1 MPHPRTSRLTTQRI
15 RVLFHVTHLR
25 RGGGIESS
33 LMSWLNIMDRELF
46 SVGLSIAYPTE
57 DLETVFRAQIP
68 ADTAVHVLG
77 PEAWLSHCR
86 QLKMARTLKWPGL
99 IYEELLLPQVRKRVF
114 AQRARRIAA
123 DYDVVI
129 DYDLSLVRFC
139 AGLGKPLLGVRHF
152 NFPAALRD
160 KPRRYR
166 SLAAYFQRYDAMIA
180 ISHAMEEEGRALF
193 PMIAD
198 RIAMLYPGMDHD
210 AIRRRAAQPATG
222 VPAGPYI
229 VSVTRLEE
237 TQKDVAT
244 LIRAYALLVHE
255 HKVDETLLLVGHGRH
270 QGELEQLALALGVR
284 DRVTFLGFT
293 PNPLPY
299 MRQAQLMVLSSR
311 FEGLPTV
318 LIEGLILGKVLVSTD
333 CPTGPRE
340 ILDGGRAGLL
350 TPVGDAPA
358 LAAAMLQGLRDLGLR
373 AKLSD
378 AALRHAEVFSVGAF
392 RIALQSLL
400 QKLGIAGHGLP
411 AVTGTER
418 PGAERF

>member
-1 MPHPRTSRLTTQRI
+1 MNTKRI

-57 DLETVFRAQIP
+57 DIDAVFRAQIP

-77 PEAWLSHCR
+77 LEAWLSHCR

-114 AQRARRIAA
+114 AHRVRQIAA

-139 AGLGKPLLGVRHF
+139 AGLQKPLLGVRHF
-152 NFPAALRD
+152 NFPAQLRD

-166 SLAAYFQRYDAMIA
+166 SLAGYFQRYDVMIA
-180 ISHAMEEEGRALF
+180 ISHAMEAEGRALF
-193 PMIAD
+193 PMMAG

-210 AIRRRAAQPATG
+210 AIRRRAAQA
-222 VPAGPYI
+222 VADLPAGPYI

-237 TQKDVAT
+237 TQKDVST
-244 LIRAYALLVHE
+244 LIRAYALLVQRHR
-255 HKVDETLLLVGHGRH
+255 VAETLLLVGQGRH
-270 QGELEQLALALGVR
+270 QGELEQLAQELGVR
-284 DRVTFLGFT
+284 DRITFHGFT
-293 PNPLPY
+293 PNPLPF
-299 MRQAQLMVLSSR
+299 MQQARLMVLSSK

-358 LAAAMLQGLRDLGLR
+358 LAAAMLRGLQDQDLRDR
-373 AKLSD
+373 LSD
-378 AALRHAEVFSVGAF
+378 AALEHAAVFSVDAF
-392 RIALQSLL
+392 RHAFRQLL
-400 QKLGIAGHGLP
+400 QGL
-411 AVTGTER
+411 VTGMD
-418 PGAERF
+418 

>member
-1 MPHPRTSRLTTQRI
+1 MQTPLAAPCARHPRQSRLNTKPI

-33 LMSWLNIMDRELF
+33 LMSWLNIMDRDLF

-57 DLETVFRAQIP
+57 DIASVFRAQIP
-68 ADTAVHVLG
+68 ADTRLHVLG
-77 PEAWLSHCR
+77 PERWLSHCR
-86 QLKMARTLKWPGL
+86 QLKMARRLKWPGL

-114 AQRARRIAA
+114 AHRVEQIAA
-123 DYDVVI
+123 GYDVVI

-139 AGLGKPLLGVRHF
+139 PGLRKPLLGVRHF
-152 NFPAALRD
+152 NFPAQLRD
-160 KPRRYR
+160 KARKYR

-193 PMIAD
+193 PMLAD

-210 AIRRRAAQPATG
+210 AIRRRAAQPAANA
-222 VPAGPYI
+222 PARPYI

-244 LIRAYALLVHE
+244 LIRAYALLVQE
-255 HKVDETLLLVGHGRH
+255 HQVDETLLLVGDGRH
-270 QGELEQLALALGVR
+270 RGELEKLAQSLDVG
-284 DRVTFLGFT
+284 DRVCFLGFT

-299 MRQAQLMVLSSR
+299 MREAQLMVLSSK

-318 LIEGLILGKVLVSTD
+318 LIEGLILGKVMVSTD

-350 TPVGDAPA
+350 TPVGNVPA
-358 LAAAMLQGLRDLGLR
+358 LASAMLQGLQDQSLR
-373 AKLSD
+373 MRLAE
-378 AALRHAEVFSVGAF
+378 AAHRHADVFSVSVF
-392 RIALQSLL
+392 RHGFRQLL
-400 QKLGIAGHGLP
+400 QKLEIIPEHPP
-411 AVTGTER
+411 AE
-418 PGAERF
+418 

>member
-1 MPHPRTSRLTTQRI
+1 MNTKRI

-46 SVGLSIAYPTE
+46 SVGLSSAYPTE
-57 DLETVFRAQIP
+57 DIDAVFRAQIP

-114 AQRARRIAA
+114 AHRVRQIAA

-139 AGLGKPLLGVRHF
+139 AGLQKPLLGVRHF
-152 NFPAALRD
+152 NFPAQLRD

-166 SLAAYFQRYDAMIA
+166 SLAGYFQRYDVMIA
-180 ISHAMEEEGRALF
+180 ISHAMEAEGRALF
-193 PMIAD
+193 PMMAG

-210 AIRRRAAQPATG
+210 AIRRRAAQA
-222 VPAGPYI
+222 VADLPAGPYI

-237 TQKDVAT
+237 TQKDVST
-244 LIRAYALLVHE
+244 LIRAYALLVQRHR
-255 HKVDETLLLVGHGRH
+255 VAETLLLVGQGRH
-270 QGELEQLALALGVR
+270 QGELEQLAQELGVR
-284 DRVTFLGFT
+284 DRITFHGFT
-293 PNPLPY
+293 PNPLPF
-299 MRQAQLMVLSSR
+299 MQQARLMVLSSK

-358 LAAAMLQGLRDLGLR
+358 LAAAMLRGLQDQDLRDR
-373 AKLSD
+373 LSD
-378 AALRHAEVFSVGAF
+378 AALEHAAVFSVDAF
-392 RIALQSLL
+392 RHAFRQLL
-400 QKLGIAGHGLP
+400 QGL
-411 AVTGTER
+411 VTGMD
-418 PGAERF
+418 

>member
-1 MPHPRTSRLTTQRI
+1 LNTKRI

-57 DLETVFRAQIP
+57 DIDAVFRAQIP

-86 QLKMARTLKWPGL
+86 QMKMARTLKWPGL

-114 AQRARRIAA
+114 AHRVRQIAA

-139 AGLGKPLLGVRHF
+139 AGLQKPLLGVRHF
-152 NFPAALRD
+152 NFPAQLRD

-166 SLAAYFQRYDAMIA
+166 SLAGYFQRYDVMIA
-180 ISHAMEEEGRALF
+180 ISHAMEAEGRALF
-193 PMIAD
+193 PMMAG

-210 AIRRRAAQPATG
+210 AIRRRAAQA
-222 VPAGPYI
+222 VADLPAGPYI

-237 TQKDVAT
+237 TQKDVST
-244 LIRAYALLVHE
+244 LIRAYALLVQRHR
-255 HKVDETLLLVGHGRH
+255 VAETLLLVGQGRH
-270 QGELEQLALALGVR
+270 QGELEQLAQELGVR
-284 DRVTFLGFT
+284 DRITFHGFT
-293 PNPLPY
+293 PNPLPF
-299 MRQAQLMVLSSR
+299 MQQARLMVLSSK

-358 LAAAMLQGLRDLGLR
+358 LAAAMLRGLQDQDLRDR
-373 AKLSD
+373 LSD
-378 AALRHAEVFSVGAF
+378 AALEHAAVFSVDAF
-392 RIALQSLL
+392 RHAFRQLL
-400 QKLGIAGHGLP
+400 QGL
-411 AVTGTER
+411 VTGMD
-418 PGAERF
+418 

>member
-1 MPHPRTSRLTTQRI
+1 MTTKRI

-33 LMSWLNIMDRELF
+33 LMSWLAIMDRDLF

-57 DLETVFRAQIP
+57 DLESVFRAQIP
-68 ADTAVHVLG
+68 TDTAVHVLG

-86 QLKMARTLKWPGL
+86 QLKMARKLKWPGL
-99 IYEELLLPQVRKRVF
+99 VYEELLVPQVRKRVF
-114 AQRARRIAA
+114 AHRVERIAA

-129 DYDLSLVRFC
+129 DYDLSLVRFA
-139 AGLGKPLLGVRHF
+139 AGLQKPLLGVRHF
-152 NFPAALRD
+152 NFPAQLRD
-160 KPRRYR
+160 KPRKYR

-210 AIRRRAAQPATG
+210 AIRRRAAQPAAG
-222 VPAGPYI
+222 APAGPYI

-244 LIRAYALLVHE
+244 LLRAYALLVHE
-255 HKVDETLLLVGHGRH
+255 HGVDETLLLVGHGRH
-270 QGELEQLALALGVR
+270 QGELEQLATALGVGG
-284 DRVTFLGFT
+284 RVTFLGFT

-299 MRQAQLMVLSSR
+299 MRQAQLMVLSSKY
-311 FEGLPTV
+311 EGLPTV

-340 ILDGGRAGLL
+340 ILDDGRAGLL

-358 LAAAMLQGLRDLGLR
+358 LAAAMLQGLRDQDLR
-373 AKLSD
+373 ARLSA
-378 AALRHAEVFSVGAF
+378 AALRHAGVFSVGAF
-392 RIALQSLL
+392 RLALRSLL
-400 QKLGIAGHGLP
+400 QKLGIAGHG
-411 AVTGTER
+411 
-418 PGAERF
+418 

>member
-1 MPHPRTSRLTTQRI
+1 MNTKRI

-57 DLETVFRAQIP
+57 DIDAVFRAQIP

-86 QLKMARTLKWPGL
+86 QMKMARTLKWPGL

-114 AQRARRIAA
+114 AHRVRQIAA

-139 AGLGKPLLGVRHF
+139 AGLQKPLLGVRHF
-152 NFPAALRD
+152 NFPAQLRD

-166 SLAAYFQRYDAMIA
+166 SLAGYFQRYDVMIA
-180 ISHAMEEEGRALF
+180 ISHAMEAEGRALF
-193 PMIAD
+193 PMMAG

-210 AIRRRAAQPATG
+210 AIRRRAAQA
-222 VPAGPYI
+222 VADLPAGPYI

-237 TQKDVAT
+237 TQKDVST
-244 LIRAYALLVHE
+244 LIRAYALLVQRHR
-255 HKVDETLLLVGHGRH
+255 VAETLLLVGQGRH
-270 QGELEQLALALGVR
+270 QGELEQLAQELGVR
-284 DRVTFLGFT
+284 DRVTFHGFT
-293 PNPLPY
+293 PNPLPF
-299 MRQAQLMVLSSR
+299 MQQARLMVLSSK

-358 LAAAMLQGLRDLGLR
+358 LAAAMLRGLQDQDLRDR
-373 AKLSD
+373 LSD
-378 AALRHAEVFSVGAF
+378 AALEHAAVFSVDAF
-392 RIALQSLL
+392 RHAFRQLL
-400 QKLGIAGHGLP
+400 QGL
-411 AVTGTER
+411 VTGMD
-418 PGAERF
+418 

>member
-1 MPHPRTSRLTTQRI
+1 MNTKRI

-57 DLETVFRAQIP
+57 DIDAVFRAQIP

-114 AQRARRIAA
+114 AHRVRQIAA

-139 AGLGKPLLGVRHF
+139 AGLQKPLLGVRHF
-152 NFPAALRD
+152 NFPAQLRD

-166 SLAAYFQRYDAMIA
+166 SLAGYFQRYDVMIA
-180 ISHAMEEEGRALF
+180 ISHAMEAEGRALF
-193 PMIAD
+193 PMMAG

-210 AIRRRAAQPATG
+210 AIRRRAAQA
-222 VPAGPYI
+222 VADLPAGPYI

-237 TQKDVAT
+237 TQKDVST
-244 LIRAYALLVHE
+244 LIRAYALLVQRHR
-255 HKVDETLLLVGHGRH
+255 VAETLLLVGQGRH
-270 QGELEQLALALGVR
+270 QGELEQLAQELGVR
-284 DRVTFLGFT
+284 DRITFHGFT
-293 PNPLPY
+293 PNPLPF
-299 MRQAQLMVLSSR
+299 MQQARLMVLSSK

-358 LAAAMLQGLRDLGLR
+358 LAAAMLRGLQDQDLRDR
-373 AKLSD
+373 LSD
-378 AALRHAEVFSVGAF
+378 AALEHAAVFSVDAF
-392 RIALQSLL
+392 RHAFRQLL
-400 QKLGIAGHGLP
+400 QGL
-411 AVTGTER
+411 VTGMD
-418 PGAERF
+418 

>member
-1 MPHPRTSRLTTQRI
+1 MNTKRI

-33 LMSWLNIMDRELF
+33 LMSWLNIMDREQF

-57 DLETVFRAQIP
+57 DIESVFCAQIP

-86 QLKMARTLKWPGL
+86 QLKMAHKLKWPGL

-114 AQRARRIAA
+114 ARRVEQIAA

-139 AGLGKPLLGVRHF
+139 PGLRKPLLGVRHF
-152 NFPAALRD
+152 NFPAKLRD
-160 KPRRYR
+160 KPRKYR

-193 PMIAD
+193 PMMAD

-210 AIRRRAAQPATG
+210 AIRRRAAEPVADL
-222 VPAGPYI
+222 PAGPYI

-237 TQKDVAT
+237 TQKDVST
-244 LIRAYALLVHE
+244 LIRAYALLVQQHQIA
-255 HKVDETLLLVGHGRH
+255 ETLLLVGHGRH
-270 QGELEQLALALGVR
+270 QGELEQLALELGVR
-284 DRVTFLGFT
+284 DRITFHGFT
-293 PNPLPY
+293 PKPLPY
-299 MRQAQLMVLSSR
+299 MRQARLMVLSSKY
-311 FEGLPTV
+311 EGLPTV
-318 LIEGLILGKVLVSTD
+318 LIEGLILGKVMVSTD

-340 ILDGGRAGLL
+340 ILDSGRAGLL
-350 TPVGDAPA
+350 TPVGDAAA
-358 LAAAMLQGLRDLGLR
+358 LAAAMLQGLQDQDLR
-373 AKLSD
+373 ARLSD
-378 AALRHAEVFSVGAF
+378 AALRHADIFSVAAF
-392 RIALQSLL
+392 RRTFCQLL
-400 QKLGIAGHGLP
+400 RGLGIIADRP
-411 AVTGTER
+411 AADFEDSESR
-418 PGAERF
+418 AARR

>member
-1 MPHPRTSRLTTQRI
+1 LNPKPIRI
-15 RVLFHVTHLR
+15 LFHVTHLR

-33 LMSWLNIMDRELF
+33 LMSWLNIMDRRLF

-57 DLETVFRAQIP
+57 DIESVFRAQIP
-68 ADTAVHVLG
+68 ADTALHVLG

-114 AQRARRIAA
+114 AHRVEQIAA
-123 DYDVVI
+123 GYDLVI

-139 AGLGKPLLGVRHF
+139 SGLRKPLLGVRHF
-152 NFPAALRD
+152 NFPAQLRD
-160 KPRRYR
+160 KPRKYR
-166 SLAAYFQRYDAMIA
+166 SLAGYFQRYDALIA
-180 ISHAMEEEGRALF
+180 ISHAMEDEGRALF
-193 PMIAD
+193 PMMAE

-210 AIRRRAAQPATG
+210 AIRRRAAEPAAD
-222 VPAGPYI
+222 VPARPYI

-244 LIRAYALLVHE
+244 LIRAYALLVQKHQ
-255 HKVDETLLLVGHGRH
+255 VAETLLLVGHGRH
-270 QGELEQLALALGVR
+270 QGELEQLALELGVR
-284 DRVTFLGFT
+284 DRISFLGFT

-299 MRQAQLMVLSSR
+299 MRQARLMVLSSK

-318 LIEGLILGKVLVSTD
+318 LIEGLILGQVLVSTD

-340 ILDGGRAGLL
+340 LLDSGRAGLL

-358 LAAAMLQGLRDLGLR
+358 LAAAMLQGLHDDNLR
-373 AKLSD
+373 ARLSK
-378 AALRHAEVFSVGAF
+378 AALQHADIFSVAAF
-392 RIALQSLL
+392 RREFLRLL
-400 QKLGIAGHGLP
+400 QERGLIRDTLP
-411 AVTGTER
+411 ADGS
-418 PGAERF
+418 AEAEQW

>member
-1 MPHPRTSRLTTQRI
+1 MNTKRI

-57 DLETVFRAQIP
+57 DIDAVFRAQIP

-86 QLKMARTLKWPGL
+86 QMKMARTLKWPGL

-114 AQRARRIAA
+114 AHRVRQIAA

-139 AGLGKPLLGVRHF
+139 AGLQKPLLGVRHF
-152 NFPAALRD
+152 NFPAQLRD

-166 SLAAYFQRYDAMIA
+166 SLAGYFQRYDVMIA
-180 ISHAMEEEGRALF
+180 ISHAMEAEGRALF
-193 PMIAD
+193 PMMAG

-210 AIRRRAAQPATG
+210 AIRRRAAQA
-222 VPAGPYI
+222 VADLPAGPYI

-237 TQKDVAT
+237 TQKDVST
-244 LIRAYALLVHE
+244 LIRAYALLVQRHR
-255 HKVDETLLLVGHGRH
+255 VAETLLLVGQGRH
-270 QGELEQLALALGVR
+270 QGELEQLAQELGVR
-284 DRVTFLGFT
+284 GRITFHGFT
-293 PNPLPY
+293 PNPLPF
-299 MRQAQLMVLSSR
+299 MQQARLMVLSSK

-358 LAAAMLQGLRDLGLR
+358 LAAAMLRGLQDQDLRDR
-373 AKLSD
+373 LSD
-378 AALRHAEVFSVGAF
+378 AALEHAAVFSVDAF
-392 RIALQSLL
+392 RHAFRQLL
-400 QKLGIAGHGLP
+400 QGL
-411 AVTGTER
+411 VTGMD
-418 PGAERF
+418 

>member
-1 MPHPRTSRLTTQRI
+1 MNTKRI

-57 DLETVFRAQIP
+57 DIDAVFRAQIP

-86 QLKMARTLKWPGL
+86 QMKMARTLKWPGL

-114 AQRARRIAA
+114 AHRVRQIAA

-139 AGLGKPLLGVRHF
+139 AGLQKPLLGVRHF
-152 NFPAALRD
+152 NFPAQLRD

-166 SLAAYFQRYDAMIA
+166 SLAGYFQRYDVMIA
-180 ISHAMEEEGRALF
+180 ISHAMEAEGRALF
-193 PMIAD
+193 PMMAG

-210 AIRRRAAQPATG
+210 AIRRRAAQA
-222 VPAGPYI
+222 VADLPAGPYI

-237 TQKDVAT
+237 TQKDVST
-244 LIRAYALLVHE
+244 LIRAYALLVQRHR
-255 HKVDETLLLVGHGRH
+255 VAETLLLVGQGRH
-270 QGELEQLALALGVR
+270 QGELEQLAQELGVR
-284 DRVTFLGFT
+284 GRITFHGFT
-293 PNPLPY
+293 PNPLPF
-299 MRQAQLMVLSSR
+299 MQQARLMVLSSK

-358 LAAAMLQGLRDLGLR
+358 LAAAMLRGLQDQDLRDR
-373 AKLSD
+373 LSD
-378 AALRHAEVFSVGAF
+378 AALEHAAVFSVDAF
-392 RIALQSLL
+392 RHAFRQLL
-400 QKLGIAGHGLP
+400 QEL
-411 AVTGTER
+411 VTGMD
-418 PGAERF
+418 

>member
-1 MPHPRTSRLTTQRI
+1 MNTKRI

-57 DLETVFRAQIP
+57 DIDAVFRAQIP

-86 QLKMARTLKWPGL
+86 QMKMARTLKWPGL

-114 AQRARRIAA
+114 AHRVRQIAA

-139 AGLGKPLLGVRHF
+139 AGLQKPLLGVRHF
-152 NFPAALRD
+152 NFPAQLRD

-166 SLAAYFQRYDAMIA
+166 SLAGYFQRYDVMIA
-180 ISHAMEEEGRALF
+180 ISHAMEAEGRALF
-193 PMIAD
+193 PMMAGH
-198 RIAMLYPGMDHD
+198 IAMLYPGMDHD
-210 AIRRRAAQPATG
+210 AIRRRAAQA
-222 VPAGPYI
+222 VADLPAGPYI

-237 TQKDVAT
+237 TQKDVST
-244 LIRAYALLVHE
+244 LIRAYALLVQRHR
-255 HKVDETLLLVGHGRH
+255 VAETLLLVGQGRH
-270 QGELEQLALALGVR
+270 QGELEQLAQELGVR
-284 DRVTFLGFT
+284 DRITFHGFT
-293 PNPLPY
+293 PNPLPF
-299 MRQAQLMVLSSR
+299 MQQARLMVLSSK

-358 LAAAMLQGLRDLGLR
+358 LAAAMLRGLQDQDLRDR
-373 AKLSD
+373 LSD
-378 AALRHAEVFSVGAF
+378 AALEHAAVFSVDAF
-392 RIALQSLL
+392 RHAFRQLL
-400 QKLGIAGHGLP
+400 QGL
-411 AVTGTER
+411 VTGMD
-418 PGAERF
+418 

>member
-1 MPHPRTSRLTTQRI
+1 MRSSQVIRLNTKPI

-57 DLETVFRAQIP
+57 DIASVFRAQIP
-68 ADTAVHVLG
+68 ADTRLHILG
-77 PEAWLSHCR
+77 PEPWLSHCR
-86 QLKMARTLKWPGL
+86 QLKMAHKLKWPGL

-114 AQRARRIAA
+114 AHRVEQIAA
-123 DYDVVI
+123 GYDVVI

-139 AGLGKPLLGVRHF
+139 PGLRKPLLGVRHF
-152 NFPAALRD
+152 NFPAQLRD
-160 KPRRYR
+160 KARKYR
-166 SLAAYFQRYDAMIA
+166 SLAAYFQRYEALIA
-180 ISHAMEEEGRALF
+180 ISHAMEEEGRVLF
-193 PMIAD
+193 PMLAD

-210 AIRRRAAQPATG
+210 AIRRRAAQPAENL
-222 VPAGPYI
+222 PDSPCI

-255 HKVDETLLLVGHGRH
+255 HQVAETLLLVGDGRH
-270 QGELEQLALALGVR
+270 RAELEQLAQSLGVGE
-284 DRVTFLGFT
+284 RVQFLGFT

-299 MRQAQLMVLSSR
+299 MRQARLLVLSSK

-318 LIEGLILGKVLVSTD
+318 LIEGLILGKVMVSTD

-340 ILDGGRAGLL
+340 ILDGGKAGLL
-350 TPVGDAPA
+350 TPVGNAPA
-358 LAAAMLQGLRDLGLR
+358 LAAAMLRGLRDEDLR
-373 AKLSD
+373 TQLAE
-378 AALRHAEVFSVGAF
+378 AATRHAEVFSVGAF
-392 RIALQSLL
+392 RHGFRQLL
-400 QKLGIAGHGLP
+400 EKLAIFGEHPRAD
-411 AVTGTER
+411 
-418 PGAERF
+418 

>member
-1 MPHPRTSRLTTQRI
+1 MNTKRI

-57 DLETVFRAQIP
+57 DIDAVFRAQIP

-114 AQRARRIAA
+114 AHRVRQIAA

-139 AGLGKPLLGVRHF
+139 AGLQKPLLGVRHF
-152 NFPAALRD
+152 NFPAQLRD

-166 SLAAYFQRYDAMIA
+166 SLAGYFQRYDVMIA
-180 ISHAMEEEGRALF
+180 ISHAMEAEGRALF
-193 PMIAD
+193 PMMAG

-210 AIRRRAAQPATG
+210 AIRRRAAQA
-222 VPAGPYI
+222 VADLPAGPYI

-237 TQKDVAT
+237 TQKDVST
-244 LIRAYALLVHE
+244 LIRAYALLVQRHR
-255 HKVDETLLLVGHGRH
+255 VAETLLLVGQGRH
-270 QGELEQLALALGVR
+270 QGELEQLAQELGVR
-284 DRVTFLGFT
+284 DRITFHGFT
-293 PNPLPY
+293 PNPLPF
-299 MRQAQLMVLSSR
+299 MQQARLMVLSSK

-358 LAAAMLQGLRDLGLR
+358 LAAAMLRGLRDQDLR
-373 AKLSD
+373 DRLSD
-378 AALRHAEVFSVGAF
+378 AALEHAAVFSVDAF
-392 RIALQSLL
+392 RHAFRQLL
-400 QKLGIAGHGLP
+400 QGL
-411 AVTGTER
+411 VTGMD
-418 PGAERF
+418 

>member
-1 MPHPRTSRLTTQRI
+1 MTTKRI

-33 LMSWLNIMDRELF
+33 LMSWLAIMDRDVF

-57 DLETVFRAQIP
+57 DLESVFRAQIP
-68 ADTAVHVLG
+68 VDTAVHVLG

-86 QLKMARTLKWPGL
+86 QLKMARKLKWPGL
-99 IYEELLLPQVRKRVF
+99 VYEELLLPQVRKRVF
-114 AQRARRIAA
+114 AHRVERIAA

-129 DYDLSLVRFC
+129 DYDLSLVRFA
-139 AGLGKPLLGVRHF
+139 AGLQKPLLGVRHF
-152 NFPAALRD
+152 NFPAQLRD
-160 KPRRYR
+160 KPRKYR

-210 AIRRRAAQPATG
+210 AIRRRAAQPAAG
-222 VPAGPYI
+222 APAGPYI

-244 LIRAYALLVHE
+244 LLRAYALLVHE
-255 HKVDETLLLVGHGRH
+255 HGVDETLLLVGHGRH
-270 QGELEQLALALGVR
+270 QGELEQLAAALGVR

-299 MRQAQLMVLSSR
+299 MRQAQLMVLSSKY
-311 FEGLPTV
+311 EGLPTV

-340 ILDGGRAGLL
+340 LLDDGRAGLL
-350 TPVGDAPA
+350 VPVGDAPA
-358 LAAAMLQGLRDLGLR
+358 LAAAMLQGLRDQSLR
-373 AKLSD
+373 ARLSE

-392 RIALQSLL
+392 RLALRSLL
-400 QKLGIAGHGLP
+400 QKLGIAGHG
-411 AVTGTER
+411 
-418 PGAERF
+418 

>member
-1 MPHPRTSRLTTQRI
+1 MNTKRI

-33 LMSWLNIMDRELF
+33 LMSWLNIMDRDLF

-57 DLETVFRAQIP
+57 DIDAVFRAQIP

-86 QLKMARTLKWPGL
+86 QMKMARTLKWPGL

-114 AQRARRIAA
+114 AHRVRQIAA

-139 AGLGKPLLGVRHF
+139 AGLQKPLLGVRHF
-152 NFPAALRD
+152 NFPAQLRD

-166 SLAAYFQRYDAMIA
+166 SLAGYFQRYDVMIA
-180 ISHAMEEEGRALF
+180 ISHAMEAEGRALF
-193 PMIAD
+193 PMMAG

-210 AIRRRAAQPATG
+210 AIRRRAAQA
-222 VPAGPYI
+222 VADLPAGPYI

-237 TQKDVAT
+237 TQKDVST
-244 LIRAYALLVHE
+244 LIRAYALLVQRHR
-255 HKVDETLLLVGHGRH
+255 VAETLLLVGQGRH
-270 QGELEQLALALGVR
+270 QGELEQLAQELGVR
-284 DRVTFLGFT
+284 DRITFHGFT
-293 PNPLPY
+293 PNPLPF
-299 MRQAQLMVLSSR
+299 MQQARLMVLSSK

-358 LAAAMLQGLRDLGLR
+358 LAAAMLRGLQDQDLRDR
-373 AKLSD
+373 LSD
-378 AALRHAEVFSVGAF
+378 AALEHAAVFSVDAF
-392 RIALQSLL
+392 RHAFRQLL
-400 QKLGIAGHGLP
+400 QGL
-411 AVTGTER
+411 VTGMD
-418 PGAERF
+418 

>member
-1 MPHPRTSRLTTQRI
+1 MNTKRI

-57 DLETVFRAQIP
+57 DIDAVFRAQIP

-86 QLKMARTLKWPGL
+86 QMKMARTLKWPGL

-114 AQRARRIAA
+114 AHRVRQIAA

-129 DYDLSLVRFC
+129 DYDLSLVRFA
-139 AGLGKPLLGVRHF
+139 AGLQKPLLGVRHF
-152 NFPAALRD
+152 NFPAQLRD

-166 SLAAYFQRYDAMIA
+166 SLAGYFQRYDVMIA
-180 ISHAMEEEGRALF
+180 ISHAMEAEGRALF
-193 PMIAD
+193 PMMAG

-210 AIRRRAAQPATG
+210 AIRRRAAQA
-222 VPAGPYI
+222 VADLPAGPYI

-237 TQKDVAT
+237 TQKDVST
-244 LIRAYALLVHE
+244 LIRAYALLVQRHR
-255 HKVDETLLLVGHGRH
+255 VAETLLLVGQGRH
-270 QGELEQLALALGVR
+270 QGELEQLAQELGVR
-284 DRVTFLGFT
+284 DRITFHGFT
-293 PNPLPY
+293 PNPLPF
-299 MRQAQLMVLSSR
+299 MQQARLMVLSSK

-358 LAAAMLQGLRDLGLR
+358 LAAAMLRGLQDQDLRDR
-373 AKLSD
+373 LSD
-378 AALRHAEVFSVGAF
+378 AALEHAAVFSVDAF
-392 RIALQSLL
+392 RHAFRQLL
-400 QKLGIAGHGLP
+400 QGL
-411 AVTGTER
+411 VTGMD
-418 PGAERF
+418 